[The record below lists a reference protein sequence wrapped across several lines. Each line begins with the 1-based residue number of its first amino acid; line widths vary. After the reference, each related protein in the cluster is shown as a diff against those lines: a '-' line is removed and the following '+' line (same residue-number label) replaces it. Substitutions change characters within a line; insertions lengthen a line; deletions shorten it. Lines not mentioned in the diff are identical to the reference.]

1 MTLDTLSTNFV
12 DFINYTFST
21 FSIMLLTTGMFL
33 SYPLVRGEIEDEE
46 KKEREAMV
54 FAVGLGISILITLIC
69 LLVMIITPIY
79 AMLNGINIIEFI
91 KVAFSIVGYARDNG
105 DEADTFLMLIIL
117 LVNFSV
123 IAWIGG
129 LITRFWGN
137 KIFIKDEIAE
147 IKNDKF

>member
-1 MTLDTLSTNFV
+1 MMLETLSTNFV
-12 DFINYTFST
+12 DFINYTFSA

-33 SYPLVRGEIEDEE
+33 SYPFVRGEIEDEE
-46 KKEREAMV
+46 KNEKEAMA
-54 FAVGLGISILITLIC
+54 FAIGLSISILMTLIC

-91 KVAFSIVGYARDNG
+91 KVAFSIIGYTNDNG
-105 DEADTFLMLIIL
+105 DGIDPFLMLIII

-129 LITRFWGN
+129 LITKFWGN
-137 KIFIKDEIAE
+137 KIFIKN
-147 IKNDKF
+147 K

>member
-1 MTLDTLSTNFV
+1 MMLETLSTNFV
-12 DFINYTFST
+12 DFINYTFSV

-33 SYPLVRGEIEDEE
+33 SYPFLRGEIEDEE
-46 KKEREAMV
+46 KNEKEAMAFTIGFV
-54 FAVGLGISILITLIC
+54 ISIFITMIC

-91 KVAFSIVGYARDNG
+91 KVAFSIVGYAKDDG
-105 DEADTFLMLIIL
+105 DETYIFLMLIIL

-137 KIFIKDEIAE
+137 KIFIKTDKVEEI
-147 IKNDKF
+147 

>member
-1 MTLDTLSTNFV
+1 MALDTLSTNFV

-33 SYPLVRGEIEDEE
+33 SYPFVRGEIEDEE
-46 KKEREAMV
+46 KNEKEAMAFTIGFV
-54 FAVGLGISILITLIC
+54 ISILLTLIC

-79 AMLNGINIIEFI
+79 AMFNGINIIEFI
-91 KVAFSIVGYARDNG
+91 KVAFSILGYAKDNG
-105 DEADTFLMLIIL
+105 DETDIFLMLIIL

-129 LITRFWGN
+129 LITKFWGN
-137 KIFIKDEIAE
+137 KIFLKTEL
-147 IKNDKF
+147 K

>member
-12 DFINYTFST
+12 DFINYTFSA

-33 SYPLVRGEIEDEE
+33 SYPFLRGEIEDEE
-46 KKEREAMV
+46 KNEKEAMAFTIGFV
-54 FAVGLGISILITLIC
+54 ISIFMTMIC
-69 LLVMIITPIY
+69 VFVMIITPIY

-91 KVAFSIVGYARDNG
+91 KVAFSILGYARDNE
-105 DEADTFLMLIIL
+105 DETYVFLMLIIL

-137 KIFIKDEIAE
+137 KIFIKTDRVDCDC
-147 IKNDKF
+147 K

>member
-1 MTLDTLSTNFV
+1 MTLDTLSTSFV

-46 KKEREAMV
+46 KNEKEARA
-54 FAVGLGISILITLIC
+54 FAVGLGISILMTMIC
-69 LLVMIITPIY
+69 LFVMIITPIY
-79 AMLNGINIIEFI
+79 AMFNGINIIEFI
-91 KVAFSIVGYARDNG
+91 KVAFSIVGYAKDDG
-105 DEADTFLMLIIL
+105 EEAYIFLMLIIL

-129 LITRFWGN
+129 LITKFWGN
-137 KIFIKDEIAE
+137 KIFIKN
-147 IKNDKF
+147 K

>member
-1 MTLDTLSTNFV
+1 MMLETLSTNFV
-12 DFINYTFST
+12 DFINYTFSI

-33 SYPLVRGEIEDEE
+33 SYPFLRGEIEDEE
-46 KKEREAMV
+46 KNEKEAMAFTIGFV
-54 FAVGLGISILITLIC
+54 ISIFMTMIC

-91 KVAFSIVGYARDNG
+91 KVAFSIVGYAKDDG
-105 DEADTFLMLIIL
+105 DETYIFLMLIIL

-137 KIFIKDEIAE
+137 KIFIKKDKVEEI
-147 IKNDKF
+147 

>member
-21 FSIMLLTTGMFL
+21 FSVMFLTTGMFL
-33 SYPLVRGEIEDEE
+33 SYPFVRGEIEDEE
-46 KKEREAMV
+46 KNEKEARA
-54 FAVGLGISILITLIC
+54 FAVGLVISILMTMIC
-69 LLVMIITPIY
+69 LFVMIITPIY
-79 AMLNGINIIEFI
+79 AMFNGINIIEFI
-91 KVAFSIVGYARDNG
+91 KVAFSIVGYAKDDG
-105 DEADTFLMLIIL
+105 DETYIFLMLIIL

-137 KIFIKDEIAE
+137 KIFIKTDKVEEI
-147 IKNDKF
+147 

>member
-1 MTLDTLSTNFV
+1 MALDTLSTSFV

-46 KKEREAMV
+46 KNEKEARAFTIGFV
-54 FAVGLGISILITLIC
+54 ISILMTLIC

-79 AMLNGINIIEFI
+79 AMFNGINIIEFV
-91 KVAFSIVGYARDNG
+91 KVTFSIVSYTKDNR
-105 DEADTFLMLIIL
+105 DEADIFLMLIIL

-129 LITRFWGN
+129 LITKFWGN
-137 KIFIKDEIAE
+137 KIFIKN
-147 IKNDKF
+147 K

>member
-1 MTLDTLSTNFV
+1 MMLETLSTNFV

-33 SYPLVRGEIEDEE
+33 SYPFLRGEIEDEE
-46 KKEREAMV
+46 KNEKEAMAFTIGFV
-54 FAVGLGISILITLIC
+54 ISIFITMIC
-69 LLVMIITPIY
+69 LLVMVITPIY

-91 KVAFSIVGYARDNG
+91 KVAFSIVGYAKDDG
-105 DEADTFLMLIIL
+105 DETYIFLMLIIL

-137 KIFIKDEIAE
+137 KIFIKTDKVEEI
-147 IKNDKF
+147 

>member
-12 DFINYTFST
+12 DFINYTFSA

-33 SYPLVRGEIEDEE
+33 SYPFVRGEIEDEE
-46 KKEREAMV
+46 KNEKEAMAFTIGFV
-54 FAVGLGISILITLIC
+54 ISILLTLIC
-69 LLVMIITPIY
+69 LLAMIITPIY
-79 AMLNGINIIEFI
+79 AMFNGINIIEFI
-91 KVAFSIVGYARDNG
+91 KVAFSIVGYTKDNG
-105 DEADTFLMLIIL
+105 DETDIFLMLIIL

-137 KIFIKDEIAE
+137 KIFIKTDRVDCDC
-147 IKNDKF
+147 K

>member
-1 MTLDTLSTNFV
+1 MMLDTLSTNFV

-33 SYPLVRGEIEDEE
+33 SYPFVRGEIEDEE
-46 KKEREAMV
+46 KNEKEAMAFTIGFV
-54 FAVGLGISILITLIC
+54 ISIFMTMIC
-69 LLVMIITPIY
+69 VFVMIITPIY

-91 KVAFSIVGYARDNG
+91 KVAFSILGYARDNG
-105 DEADTFLMLIIL
+105 DETYVFLMLIIL

-137 KIFIKDEIAE
+137 KIFY
-147 IKNDKF
+147 KNR

>member
-12 DFINYTFST
+12 DFIKYTFSV

-33 SYPLVRGEIEDEE
+33 SYPFVRGEIEDEE
-46 KKEREAMV
+46 KNEKEAMAFTIGFV
-54 FAVGLGISILITLIC
+54 ISIFMTMIC
-69 LLVMIITPIY
+69 VFVMIITPIY

-91 KVAFSIVGYARDNG
+91 KVAFSILGYARDNG
-105 DEADTFLMLIIL
+105 DETYIFLMLIIL

-137 KIFIKDEIAE
+137 KIFIKTDKVEEI
-147 IKNDKF
+147 

>member
-12 DFINYTFST
+12 DFINYTFSA

-33 SYPLVRGEIEDEE
+33 SYPFLRGEIEDEE
-46 KKEREAMV
+46 KNEREAKV
-54 FAVGLGISILITLIC
+54 FAVGLGISILMTMIC
-69 LLVMIITPIY
+69 LFVMIITPIY
-79 AMLNGINIIEFI
+79 AMFNGINIIEFV
-91 KVAFSIVGYARDNG
+91 KVAFSIIGYTRDNG
-105 DEADTFLMLIIL
+105 DGIDPFLILIII

-137 KIFIKDEIAE
+137 KIFIKKDKVEEI
-147 IKNDKF
+147 

>member
-1 MTLDTLSTNFV
+1 MALDTLSTNFV
-12 DFINYTFST
+12 NFINYTFST

-33 SYPLVRGEIEDEE
+33 SYPFLRGEIEDEE
-46 KKEREAMV
+46 KNEKEAMAFTIGFV
-54 FAVGLGISILITLIC
+54 ISIFITMIC
-69 LLVMIITPIY
+69 LLVMIISPIY
-79 AMLNGINIIEFI
+79 AMFNGINIIEFI
-91 KVAFSIVGYARDNG
+91 KVAFSIVGYAKDNG

-137 KIFIKDEIAE
+137 KIFIKKDKVEEI
-147 IKNDKF
+147 

>member
-12 DFINYTFST
+12 DFINYTFSA

-33 SYPLVRGEIEDEE
+33 SYPFLRGEIEDEE
-46 KKEREAMV
+46 KNEKEAMAFTIGFV
-54 FAVGLGISILITLIC
+54 ISIFMTMIC

-91 KVAFSIVGYARDNG
+91 KVAFSIVGYANDNG
-105 DEADTFLMLIIL
+105 DEADIFLMLIIL

-129 LITRFWGN
+129 LITKFWGN
-137 KIFIKDEIAE
+137 KIFIKTDRVDCDC
-147 IKNDKF
+147 K